1 MKADYES
8 LDVVVVVG
16 CMLMVSGML
25 FGFFTV
31 KGLPDAILPV
41 LSSLATAILGIPV
54 AYGAFRWGNNV
65 GAKHAAEV
73 AAEAN
78 KTSAAALAQIAGASS
93 PPPTTETEKTT

>member
-1 MKADYES
+1 MKTNYET
-8 LDVVVVVG
+8 LDGVVVIG
-16 CMLMVSGML
+16 CLILLAGMI
-25 FGFFTV
+25 FGFFVVPLGDSIT
-31 KGLPDAILPV
+31 PV

-78 KTSAAALAQIAGASS
+78 KTQAAALAQIAGAGPSQ
-93 PPPTTETEKTT
+93 TQKDIAE